1 MMLHDMNTSNSV
13 VGLQAGF
20 LEAVVALS
28 VGKAAGIPR
37 DDELHMTPLVG
48 GWKTFSFS
56 ISPETWA
63 HHPPDVSMLDFSDQV
78 AQNTAFSIL
87 VLSFRPS
94 NSLV

>member
-48 GWKTFSFS
+48 GWKNLQLFY
-56 ISPETWA
+56 
-63 HHPPDVSMLDFSDQV
+63 
-78 AQNTAFSIL
+78 
-87 VLSFRPS
+87 LS
-94 NSLV
+94 